1 MAMSDRPELP
11 TGLSLGEF
19 LKHCI
24 ERGVRPPPR
33 SGEPW
38 APSEF
43 AKAVNDPD
51 GRKVRFWLNNQ
62 YAPRAV
68 MLIAKALFGSD
79 EKGRPP
85 EWGVEIVRAA
95 SDETRARKRGTGGG
109 EEEDRAP
116 ANAEARDLGPDFAEV
131 KKDESEVAPSASSVS
146 IRGKVGTPAQL
157 AVGGTLIAVGFIHL
171 VWLATRLA
179 NVAFGVLVGDPWI
192 YGDVV
197 FGIGGIVI
205 GFGTT
210 KALDWGRTGGTWLC
224 ILGLISGVLWFGDPE
239 EPELVAKAINI
250 ISLPLAAVGL
260 LYFLLWWPAGSD
272 P

>member
-1 MAMSDRPELP
+1 
-11 TGLSLGEF
+11 
-19 LKHCI
+19 
-24 ERGVRPPPR
+24 V
-33 SGEPW
+33 
-38 APSEF
+38 
-43 AKAVNDPD
+43 
-51 GRKVRFWLNNQ
+51 
-62 YAPRAV
+62 
-68 MLIAKALFGSD
+68 
-79 EKGRPP
+79 
-85 EWGVEIVRAA
+85 GVEIVRAA

-224 ILGLISGVLWFGDPE
+224 ILGLISGVLWFVDPE

-260 LYFLLWWPAGSD
+260 LYFSPLVACRVRPIRRPFSTPDADRAARLLNGLRLHHLPPVYHKMLRAYLMRPTTCPSRRSPRGSV
-272 P
+272 